1 MTIKE
6 AMSKILEKHG
16 KLQVNLASGTARR
29 QIVLEIEKLVV
40 LR

>member
-6 AMSKILEKHG
+6 AMAKILEKHG
-16 KLQVNLASGTARR
+16 KLQVNLASATARR